1 MNDQLPNPLPGDP
14 VRAEHIRQIVRA
26 IRRRTPRPSPSVRPV
41 QLGDAGFALETV
53 YNSGGSGASLGIWH
67 NFQPQRFNPELI
79 TVSPGTINGNY
90 PTIGGTSINSDP
102 APQLVVSATVGVTNI
117 VYAVVTF
124 TLTIDSGFVTGFTA
138 SSYTIEAYTS
148 AQSHTSTK
156 RFIELFRW
164 RNGALLSTT
173 QYWNI
178 GLRAEDSGIATSTA
192 QWVQWN
198 S

>member
-41 QLGDAGFALETV
+41 QLGDGGFALETV
-53 YNSGGSGASLGIWH
+53 YSGGGSGASLGVWH
-67 NFQPQRFNPELI
+67 NFQPRKFNAELI
-79 TVSPGTINGNY
+79 TLSPGTINGSY
-90 PTIGGTSINSDP
+90 PTIGGTSINTDP
-102 APQLVVSATVGVTNI
+102 RPQLTVSGTVGVTNI
-117 VYAVVTF
+117 IYAVVTF
-124 TLTIDSGFVTGFTA
+124 TLTTDSGFVTGFTA
-138 SSYTIEAYTS
+138 SSLTIE
-148 AQSHTSTK
+148 SHTSVQSNTSSK
-156 RFIELFRW
+156 RYIELFRW

-178 GLRAEDSGIATSTA
+178 GLRAEDSGSATGTA